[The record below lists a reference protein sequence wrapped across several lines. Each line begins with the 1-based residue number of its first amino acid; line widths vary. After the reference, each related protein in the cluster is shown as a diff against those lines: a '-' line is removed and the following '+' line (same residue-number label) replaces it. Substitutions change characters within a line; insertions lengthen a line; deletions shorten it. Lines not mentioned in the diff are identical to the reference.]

1 MFALIYIAI
10 SVYLFY
16 NALRLMSGGFQAA
29 QELSTPVVEKRQVTR
44 TIHPEMA
51 DVKQGDELMVVKFKP
66 QDPMLQSL
74 QNRISNGQQID
85 DPWDDTDDDG
95 DGDVPTPFHPNNQLQ
110 KNNQKYEKVLNL
122 MIGS

>member
-16 NALRLMSGGFQAA
+16 NAVRLMSGGFKAA

-44 TIHPEMA
+44 AIHPEMR
-51 DVKQGDELMVVKFKP
+51 DVKEGDELMVVKFKQEP
-66 QDPMLQSL
+66 TDPMLQSL
-74 QNRISNGQQID
+74 HNRISNGQQID

-95 DGDVPTPFHPNNQLQ
+95 DGDVPALI
-110 KNNQKYEKVLNL
+110 K
-122 MIGS
+122 

>member
-10 SVYLFY
+10 SIFLFY
-16 NALRLMSGGFQAA
+16 RALRLMSGGFQAA

-44 TIHPEMA
+44 AIHPEMA

-95 DGDVPTPFHPNNQLQ
+95 DGDVPALL
-110 KNNQKYEKVLNL
+110 K
-122 MIGS
+122 